1 MKISKDIQAR
11 ARRLLR
17 LCLDEQSI
25 LQEDTVRRISARL
38 LQSKPRNYIPL
49 LRAFT
54 DLIKIEVRKRTAF
67 VRSAIALTDGEKQD
81 IMERLNLRQAGLN
94 YQWEI
99 DPSLLAGFVIQVGDD
114 RTDASVR
121 SRIERLAQLQ
131 V

>member
-54 DLIKIEVRKRTAF
+54 DLVKIEVRKRTAF
-67 VRSAIALTDGEKQD
+67 VRSAIELTPAEKQG
-81 IMERLNLRQAGLN
+81 IMERLNLRQAGLS
-94 YQWEI
+94 YQWEV

-121 SRIERLAQLQ
+121 SRIERLAQLKG
-131 V
+131 